1 MCFIFYKLYIEYKL
15 PSLFKKKKNK
25 HSCIAIKIISKSNTE
40 TWANSI
46 KILILEILK
55 REK

>member
-15 PSLFKKKKNK
+15 PSLFKKKKKN
-25 HSCIAIKIISKSNTE
+25 SCIAIKIISKSNTE

>member
-15 PSLFKKKKNK
+15 PSLFKKKNC
-25 HSCIAIKIISKSNTE
+25 CIAIKIISKSNTE